1 MVLTIDI
8 GEDRLSSLN
17 STIDLNIHASA
28 QVLIPEDTG
37 LTDAA
42 CIERLLQ
49 SQDLWVSETPE
60 LNLYISVNIDASM
73 VLSASTFA
81 SSVGEMMCS
90 YKVFSWSASELTRLV
105 ERANEWRAYQALVRS
120 WPCCVIQGL

>member
-1 MVLTIDI
+1 MVLTIDL

-42 CIERLLQ
+42 CIERLLK
-49 SQDLWVSETPE
+49 SQDLWVFQTPE
-60 LNLYISVNIDASM
+60 LKLYISVNIDASI

-90 YKVFSWSASELTRLV
+90 SKVFSWSASE
-105 ERANEWRAYQALVRS
+105 
-120 WPCCVIQGL
+120 